1 VDSVEDYDRQWA
13 KREKESFSEWVAD
26 RIIITKIVLSES
38 MSTRATSIFKDP
50 NVAKHLSHLY
60 DKYVVVPAE
69 KGPNNIL
76 FVCKLYYIDCLIKE
90 LSIDNHLATLHI
102 PRRHIR
108 KRKSWT
114 IVGLFCVPLEFQL
127 KLKN

>member
-1 VDSVEDYDRQWA
+1 MNSVEDYDRQWA

-26 RIIITKIVLSES
+26 RIIITKVVLSES

-50 NVAKHLSHLY
+50 NVVKHLSHLY

-69 KGPNNIL
+69 KGPNNII

-90 LSIDNHLATLHI
+90 LSIDNHLAILHI
-102 PRRHIR
+102 TRRHLR

-114 IVGLFCVPLEFQL
+114 IIGLFLFLWNFNQS
-127 KLKN
+127 